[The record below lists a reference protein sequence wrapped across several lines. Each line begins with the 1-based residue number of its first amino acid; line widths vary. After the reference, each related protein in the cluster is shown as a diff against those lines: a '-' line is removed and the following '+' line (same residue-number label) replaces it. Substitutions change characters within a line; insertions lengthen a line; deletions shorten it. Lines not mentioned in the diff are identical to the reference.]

1 VKSIEVYAPNPSLHE
16 SPEIAAVCP
25 YCHPERVAAK
35 TKQAKVEAV
44 QALKAE
50 LQAGHGILDALDVA
64 VTRAEPLYCTTGELH
79 GILDA
84 LDVAVTRAEPLYCT
98 TGELPRR
105 VSGTPRV
112 SSRVV
117 HATTGELPRDRWRR
131 GGGGGTSCT

>member
-1 VKSIEVYAPNPSLHE
+1 MKSIEVYAPNPSLHE

-64 VTRAEPLYCTTGELH
+64 VTRAEPLYCTTGEL
-79 GILDA
+79 
-84 LDVAVTRAEPLYCT
+84 
-98 TGELPRR
+98 PRR